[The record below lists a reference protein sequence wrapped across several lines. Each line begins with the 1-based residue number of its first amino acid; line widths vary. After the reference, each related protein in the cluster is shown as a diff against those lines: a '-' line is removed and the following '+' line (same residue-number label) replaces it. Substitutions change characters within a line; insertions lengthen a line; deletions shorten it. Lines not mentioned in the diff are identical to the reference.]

1 MDTAAS
7 MTLTQSLLFWILLGF
22 LLIWMVT
29 FAVLAFLSRAAK
41 EDSDSDSRNVPI
53 EVKEQPMAP
62 V

>member
-1 MDTAAS
+1 MDIAAS
-7 MTLTQSLLFWILLGF
+7 MTQLLLFWILLGF

-41 EDSDSDSRNVPI
+41 EDSDSDSDSYNV
-53 EVKEQPMAP
+53 VKEQPMAP